1 MLIAYNILYGII
13 CLVMLAVIVLI
24 SAICWWICHRNR
36 HVQSITVPIQIS
48 WDKQM
53 KQALISINLQKNQV
67 LTMSLSKE
75 NLITLNQD
83 ISHIISRLNGKSKIS
98 NADILKSIPNELTP
112 PSNDEKI
119 VITGQLYKLLSTAYR
134 QNHKLTKENRLLNEQ
149 IKSLQ
154 KK

>member
-13 CLVMLAVIVLI
+13 CLIMLAVIASI
-24 SAICWWICHRNR
+24 SAICCWICHRNR
-36 HVQSITVPIQIS
+36 HVQSITVPIRTS

-75 NLITLNQD
+75 NLITLSKD
-83 ISHIISRLNGKSKIS
+83 ISDIISTINGNSKIS
-98 NADILKSIPNELTP
+98 NADVLKSIPNELTP

-119 VITGQLYKLLSTAYR
+119 IITGQLYKLLSTAYR
-134 QNHKLTKENRLLNEQ
+134 QNHKLTKENMWLNEQ

>member
-13 CLVMLAVIVLI
+13 CLIMLAVIAFI
-24 SAICWWICHRNR
+24 SVICWMCHRPR
-36 HVQSITVPIQIS
+36 HVQSITVPIKIS

-75 NLITLNQD
+75 NLTTLSKDISDIISTLNG
-83 ISHIISRLNGKSKIS
+83 NSKLS
-98 NADILKSIPNELTP
+98 NADVLKSIPNELTP

-119 VITGQLYKLLSTAYR
+119 IITGQLYKLLSTAYR
-134 QNHKLTKENRLLNEQ
+134 QNHKLTKENMWLNEQ